1 MSSPPSWLGDVAK
14 TASVFCGSSQ
24 HSTEGLFALL
34 LTGFAAGTAQPA
46 EPLSWRASTEIA
58 AGRAE
63 RGPWRMNESRFD
75 YVDDPSVEIDAQGQA
90 AVVWVDQA
98 RKDVFFQRIS
108 GTGARLGQPVNV
120 SRSPAVFS
128 WLPRVALA
136 PHEPRR
142 VFVLWQEIVFSGGTH
157 GGDILFA
164 RSEDGGET
172 FSLPFNLSNSV
183 AGDGK
188 GRINRDIWHNGS
200 LDLAAS
206 ADGAVY
212 AAWTEYEGALWFSR
226 SEDGG
231 KRFSPPRRIA
241 GGGTENPA
249 RAPSLA
255 LGPDRAV
262 YLAWTVGE
270 DNSADVRIA
279 QSVDGG
285 ASFTK
290 PSIVA
295 PSSGY
300 SDAPKLA
307 VDPRGALHL
316 VYAESSG
323 GPFDASHIRYTRSV
337 DGAGSFK
344 PSREISAP
352 GAGFPALS
360 VDANGN
366 LYVLW
371 ELFHNPRRYS
381 RGLALAVSR
390 DGGDTFTPPTLVPGS
405 IDPAGGSNGSNQGL
419 LMRKLA
425 VNGRGA
431 VAIVNSSL
439 KPSERSRVWLIRGA
453 L

>member
-1 MSSPPSWLGDVAK
+1 MK
-14 TASVFCGSSQ
+14 R
-24 HSTEGLFALL
+24 LFALL
-34 LTGFAAGTAQPA
+34 LAAFAATTAQPA
-46 EPLSWRASTEIA
+46 EPLSWRGSTEIA

-63 RGPWRMNESRFD
+63 RGPWRMNESKFD
-75 YVDDPSVEIDAQGQA
+75 YVDDPSVAIDDRGEA
-90 AVVWVDQA
+90 AVVWVDQS

-108 GTGARLGQPVNV
+108 ATGASLGEPVNV

-128 WLPRVALA
+128 WLPRVALS
-136 PHEPRR
+136 PREPRK
-142 VFVLWQEIVFSGGTH
+142 VFVLWQEIIFSGGSH

-164 RSEDGGET
+164 RAEDGGKT
-172 FSLPFNLSNSV
+172 FSGPLNLSNSV

-188 GRINRDIWHNGS
+188 GRISRDIWHNGS
-200 LDLAAS
+200 LDIAAD

-212 AAWTEYEGALWFSR
+212 VAWTEYEGALWFDR
-226 SEDGG
+226 SGDGG
-231 KRFSPPRRIA
+231 RSFSPPRRIA
-241 GGGTENPA
+241 GGSREKPA

-255 LGPDRAV
+255 LGPNRAV

-270 DNSADVRIA
+270 DNSADIRVARSA
-279 QSVDGG
+279 DGG
-285 ASFTK
+285 ASFDK
-290 PSIVA
+290 PRIVA
-295 PSSGY
+295 PSPGY

-323 GPFDASHIRYTRSV
+323 GPFDRSRIRYTRST
-337 DGAGSFK
+337 DGASSFE
-344 PSREISAP
+344 PPREISAQ

-360 VDANGN
+360 VDAKGN
-366 LYVLW
+366 LYVLC
-371 ELFHNPRRYS
+371 ELFPDPRGYP

-390 DGGDTFTPPTLVPGS
+390 DAGGSFTPPALVPGS
-405 IDPAGGSNGSNQGL
+405 IDPAGGLNGSNQGL

-439 KPSERSRVWLIRGA
+439 KPNERSRVWLIRGA

>member
-1 MSSPPSWLGDVAK
+1 LK
-14 TASVFCGSSQ
+14 R
-24 HSTEGLFALL
+24 LFAPLL
-34 LTGFAAGTAQPA
+34 AAFAATTAQPA
-46 EPLSWRASTEIA
+46 EPLSWRGSTEIA

-63 RGPWRMNESRFD
+63 RGPWRMNESKFD
-75 YVDDPSVEIDAQGQA
+75 YVDDPSVAIDDRGEA
-90 AVVWVDQA
+90 AVVWVDQS

-108 GTGARLGQPVNV
+108 ATGASLGEPVNV

-128 WLPRVALA
+128 WLPRVALS
-136 PHEPRR
+136 PREPRK
-142 VFVLWQEIVFSGGTH
+142 VFVLWQEIIFSGGSH

-164 RSEDGGET
+164 RAEDGGKT
-172 FSLPFNLSNSV
+172 FSGPLNLSNSV

-188 GRINRDIWHNGS
+188 GRISRDIWHNGS
-200 LDLAAS
+200 LDIAAD

-212 AAWTEYEGALWFSR
+212 VAWTEYEGALWFDR
-226 SEDGG
+226 SGDGG
-231 KRFSPPRRIA
+231 RSFSPPRRIA
-241 GGGTENPA
+241 GGSREKPA

-255 LGPDRAV
+255 LGPNRAV

-270 DNSADVRIA
+270 DNSADIRVARSA
-279 QSVDGG
+279 DGG
-285 ASFTK
+285 ASFGK
-290 PSIVA
+290 PRIVA
-295 PSSGY
+295 PSPGY

-323 GPFDASHIRYTRSV
+323 GPFDRSRIRYTRST
-337 DGAGSFK
+337 DGASSFE
-344 PSREISAP
+344 PPREISAQ

-360 VDANGN
+360 VDAKGN
-366 LYVLW
+366 LYVLC
-371 ELFHNPRRYS
+371 ELFPDPRGYP

-390 DGGDTFTPPTLVPGS
+390 DAGGSFTPPALVPGS
-405 IDPAGGSNGSNQGL
+405 IDPAGGLNGSNQGL

-439 KPSERSRVWLIRGA
+439 KPNERSRVWLIRGA

>member
-1 MSSPPSWLGDVAK
+1 MK
-14 TASVFCGSSQ
+14 R
-24 HSTEGLFALL
+24 LFALL
-34 LTGFAAGTAQPA
+34 LAAFAAATAQPA
-46 EPLSWRASTEIA
+46 EPLSWRGSTEIA

-75 YVDDPSVEIDAQGQA
+75 YVDDPSVAIDDRGEA

-98 RKDVFFQRIS
+98 RKDVFFQRVS
-108 GTGARLGQPVNV
+108 ATGAKLGEPVNV

-128 WLPRVALA
+128 WLPRVALS
-136 PHEPRR
+136 PREPLK
-142 VFVLWQEIVFSGGTH
+142 VFVLWQEIIFSGGSH

-164 RSEDGGET
+164 RSEDGGKT
-172 FSLPFNLSNSV
+172 FSGPLNLSNSV

-188 GRINRDIWHNGS
+188 GRISRDIWHNGS
-200 LDLAAS
+200 LDIAAG

-212 AAWTEYEGALWFSR
+212 AAWTEYEGALWLSR
-226 SEDGG
+226 SGDGG
-231 KRFSPPRRIA
+231 KNFLPTRRIA
-241 GGGTENPA
+241 RGGREKPA

-270 DNSADVRIA
+270 DNSADIRVAR
-279 QSVDGG
+279 SWDGG
-285 ASFTK
+285 ASFGD
-290 PSIVA
+290 PRIVA
-295 PSSGY
+295 PSPGY

-323 GPFDASHIRYTRSV
+323 GPFDPSHIRYTRST
-337 DGAGSFK
+337 DGASSFE
-344 PSREISAP
+344 PPREISAQ

-360 VDANGN
+360 VDAKGN

-371 ELFHNPRRYS
+371 ELFPAPRGYP

-390 DGGDTFTPPTLVPGS
+390 DAGSSFTPPTLVPGS
-405 IDPAGGSNGSNQGL
+405 IDPAGGLNGSNQGF

-425 VNGRGA
+425 VNSRGA

-439 KPSERSRVWLIRGA
+439 KPNERSRVWLIRGA